1 MNELKKVSITTEI
14 PKEAQPI
21 LRMASDLSEVCKDNK
36 IDYVVHGSLGA
47 IGCLG
52 GFYPLEDG
60 SIKSP
65 GDVDAWYDVT
75 KSDDIYRELTKKGYK
90 HRFLGNK
97 RQIFPRPVE
106 RFSKHG
112 KHIDLHGLQF
122 DESGIKNTV
131 RVPLPKVS
139 TERRPLLNLVY
150 PPEMALT
157 QTYTIGDH
165 QFEGIRREALYIR
178 MLMND
183 RMVRSGRNTMVL
195 EHLAAEL
202 NERTIDSILDERPGL
217 YYKKIPVSTFSRR
230 NKSFNFVAL
239 GVKIAKKI

>member
-1 MNELKKVSITTEI
+1 MTEVHKSITTEI
-14 PKEAQPI
+14 PKKAEPI
-21 LRMASDLSEVCKDNK
+21 LAMASDLSEVCKDNK

-75 KSDDIYRELTKKGYK
+75 KSDQIYDELTKKGYK

-97 RQIFPRPVE
+97 KQIFPRPVE
-106 RFSKHG
+106 RFSKRG
-112 KHIDLHGLQF
+112 KHIDLHGLHF
-122 DESGIKNTV
+122 TERGIENTL

-139 TERRPLLNLVY
+139 VARRPELTLLY
-150 PPEMALT
+150 TPEMVHT
-157 QTYTIGDH
+157 QTYTVGGHEFD
-165 QFEGIRREALYIR
+165 GLRREALYLR

-183 RMVRSGRNTMVL
+183 RMVRSGRNTVVL

-202 NERTIDSILDERPGL
+202 DEKVIDSMLDERPGL
-217 YYKKIPVSTFSRR
+217 YYKGIPVSTFSRR
-230 NKSFNFVAL
+230 NKSFNFVAM
-239 GVKIAKKI
+239 GTKIARKI